1 MKIIAI
7 SLICVFVVTIIAI
20 KKVGLKRKLAEHNAK
35 NRAFCKITDDFK
47 PQSLNDS
54 IRHIA
59 RFMSKRY
66 PRLKVETELKGSLLP
81 LRMERKIVED
91 VFINLLKNAAEAI
104 KDKGKILIRTQSRQG
119 WYDLEVIDNG
129 QGIAPRDIENIFKA
143 GYTHKKKK
151 GHGLGLY
158 WVKKE
163 IERSGGSITVQ
174 SQKGETKF
182 KISIPQKKINAVV
195 IEDEPVLRRILTLIL
210 KRAGI
215 KVSSFSRFETINYK
229 EVDVLYLD
237 IMLWEKNA
245 LEEYK
250 SLRQKNPHLIIIF
263 VSASENHHG
272 LKNILEK
279 DKKTI
284 LLLKPYHESEPVDK
298 LINLLAKN

>member
-66 PRLKVETELKGSLLP
+66 LRLKVETELKGSLLP

-91 VFINLLKNAAEAI
+91 VLINLLKNAAEAI

-163 IERSGGSITVQ
+163 IEKKELAREQERIDK
-174 SQKGETKF
+174 QK
-182 KISIPQKKINAVV
+182 Q
-195 IEDEPVLRRILTLIL
+195 RIKRQEEQIKIL
-210 KRAGI
+210 KQKLAER
-215 KVSSFSRFETINYK
+215 
-229 EVDVLYLD
+229 
-237 IMLWEKNA
+237 EKNKA
-245 LEEYK
+245 DTVKKRVEYLISEESVEKIKNESK
-250 SLRQKNPHLIIIF
+250 SKKVI
-263 VSASENHHG
+263 
-272 LKNILEK
+272 
-279 DKKTI
+279 DKIKT
-284 LLLKPYHESEPVDK
+284 K
-298 LINLLAKN
+298 AKRK